1 MSEAHSRRTG
11 RPVEAD
17 SHRGEHDA
25 SGHEEKP
32 SGLKNELETD
42 EWPDSAVMGSH
53 GAFLYFEY
61 VCELAAFPRLPIA
74 LP

>member
-1 MSEAHSRRTG
+1 M
-11 RPVEAD
+11 
-17 SHRGEHDA
+17 
-25 SGHEEKP
+25 
-32 SGLKNELETD
+32 KNELETD

-61 VCELAAFPRLPIA
+61 VCELVAFPCLPIA